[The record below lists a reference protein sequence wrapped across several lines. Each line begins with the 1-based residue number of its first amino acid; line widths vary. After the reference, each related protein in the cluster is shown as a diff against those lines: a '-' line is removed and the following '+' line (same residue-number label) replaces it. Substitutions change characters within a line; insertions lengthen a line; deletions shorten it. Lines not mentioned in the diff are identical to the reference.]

1 MGKAQEILQ
10 TLNQCSF
17 LPMITKAVPTSDFVH
32 SAAPALL
39 SGIYES
45 VCASKL
51 VTSILLIARNVARE
65 RAHSH

>member
-1 MGKAQEILQ
+1 MQ
-10 TLNQCSF
+10 TLNQFSF

-45 VCASKL
+45 MCASKL

>member
-1 MGKAQEILQ
+1 
-10 TLNQCSF
+10 
-17 LPMITKAVPTSDFVH
+17 MITKAVPTSDFVH

-45 VCASKL
+45 MCASKL